1 MPSSPA
7 PGSRKFIGAVHD
19 EWRMFSD
26 NPDDYEIGPAIGFGA
41 TSIVYTA
48 HYIAKDG
55 SPPYPCAVKVVN
67 LDKLPQQSL
76 HLLHRETQ
84 LMSLSK
90 HPNVLRVRG
99 SWMTGHNLYIALR
112 LMNAGSAADVM
123 HYGWPGGMEE
133 EVVKCILKQAL
144 EGLNYLHINE
154 FIHRDVK
161 AANLLIDDDG
171 TVLLGDLGVAASLSD
186 EESFSSPSGSGQRM
200 AFVGPSIGDS
210 VRPSGQVPTKVK
222 LGKRK
227 SFVGTPCW
235 MAPELIS
242 GKQYD
247 AKADIWSFGITAI
260 ELTQGRA
267 PRSREAPAR
276 VLLKT
281 CPCWMA
287 PELISGKQYDAKADI
302 WSFGITA
309 IELTQGRAPRS
320 REAPARVLLK
330 TVQDAPP
337 EFSRESGQF
346 KFSKAFKE
354 IVESCLLKDPAR
366 RPSAA
371 ELLETSFFK
380 SAKRKHYLVNTILK
394 DLPPLIHRQERRA
407 KSTALTGPTRSSI
420 SSWDF
425 SINLVHTPDGHSR
438 SQHNSVH
445 PSYFNTVHSHHSQHH
460 HHSHHTTIAL
470 PSPTR
475 LRALEENA
483 FADAFGR
490 AKITRRQLAS
500 TDYDDEDA
508 DADEEHEDNSH
519 SSVESSVFDE
529 EEGGEGSHP
538 TTPEIA
544 ASPMKGSSV
553 APTPLSS
560 SPAVALDVPV
570 QLGNPITP
578 LALNSLAQASPTP
591 RSTPSGTLLSK
602 TKSDDQP
609 ESNSRQKNSK
619 LQHPPLSRRRGSS
632 PTSTTADRE
641 NMGTLPALKR
651 IASTSGWSSPKVSFN
666 STQESSKTA
675 SKSTKQA
682 PKESRWRKLM
692 RGSGVGER
700 TDESSPSPPPPA
712 LLKEGEKRKSALG
725 RILERSGK

>member
-281 CPCWMA
+281 
-287 PELISGKQYDAKADI
+287 
-302 WSFGITA
+302 
-309 IELTQGRAPRS
+309 
-320 REAPARVLLK
+320 
-330 TVQDAPP
+330 VQDAPP

-366 RPSAA
+366 RPNAA

-380 SAKRKHYLVNTILK
+380 SAKRNQYLVNTILK
-394 DLPPLIHRQERRA
+394 DLPPLIYRQERRA

-425 SINLVHTPDGHSR
+425 SMDLVHTPDGHSR

-483 FADAFGR
+483 FTDAFGR
-490 AKITRRQLAS
+490 AKITRRQLTS

-508 DADEEHEDNSH
+508 DADEEHEDDSH

-529 EEGGEGSHP
+529 EEGEGSHP

-560 SPAVALDVPV
+560 SPPAALDVPV
-570 QLGNPITP
+570 RLGNPITP
-578 LALNSLAQASPTP
+578 SALNSLAQASPKP
-591 RSTPSGTLLSK
+591 RSTASGTLLSK

-651 IASTSGWSSPKVSFN
+651 IASTSGWSSPKISFN

-700 TDESSPSPPPPA
+700 TDESSPSPPPTG

>member
-48 HYIAKDG
+48 LYITKDG

-67 LDKLPQQSL
+67 LDRLPQQSL
-76 HLLHRETQ
+76 RLLHRETQ

-99 SWMTGHNLYIALR
+99 SWMTGHNLCIALR

-123 HYGWPGGMEE
+123 HYGWTGGMEE

-144 EGLNYLHINE
+144 EGLNYLHING

-186 EESFSSPSGSGQRM
+186 EESFSSSSGSGQRIN
-200 AFVGPSIGDS
+200 FVGPSIGDS
-210 VRPSGQVPTKVK
+210 VRPSGQAPTKVK

-260 ELTQGRA
+260 ELTH
-267 PRSREAPAR
+267 
-276 VLLKT
+276 
-281 CPCWMA
+281 
-287 PELISGKQYDAKADI
+287 
-302 WSFGITA
+302 
-309 IELTQGRAPRS
+309 GRAPRS

-337 EFSRESGQF
+337 EFARESGQF

-366 RPSAA
+366 RPNAA

-380 SAKRKHYLVNTILK
+380 GAKRKQYLVNTILK

-425 SINLVHTPDGHSR
+425 SIDLVHTPDGHSR
-438 SQHNSVH
+438 SEHDPAH
-445 PSYFNTVHSHHSQHH
+445 PSYHNTVHSHHSQHH
-460 HHSHHTTIAL
+460 HHSHHTTVAL

-475 LRALEENA
+475 LHALEENA

-500 TDYDDEDA
+500 TDDDDEEEDA
-508 DADEEHEDNSH
+508 DVDKEHEDDSH
-519 SSVESSVFDE
+519 SSSESSVFDE
-529 EEGGEGSHP
+529 EEGEEGSHP

-544 ASPMKGSSV
+544 ASPMTGSSV

-560 SPAVALDVPV
+560 SPPAALDMPV
-570 QLGNPITP
+570 QPGNLITP
-578 LALNSLAQASPTP
+578 SALNSLAQASPTP
-591 RSTPSGTLLSK
+591 RSTPSDTLLSK

-619 LQHPPLSRRRGSS
+619 SQHPPPPRRRGSS
-632 PTSTTADRE
+632 RASTTTDRE
-641 NMGTLPALKR
+641 NLGALPALKR
-651 IASTSGWSSPKVSFN
+651 IASTSGWSSPNISSN

-675 SKSTKQA
+675 SKSTNQA
-682 PKESRWRKLM
+682 LKKSRWRKLI

-700 TDESSPSPPPPA
+700 TDESSPAPPPA
-712 LLKEGEKRKSALG
+712 GLLKEGQKRKSMLG

>member
-48 HYIAKDG
+48 LYIAKDG

-76 HLLHRETQ
+76 RLLHRETQ

-144 EGLNYLHINE
+144 EGLNYLHING

-200 AFVGPSIGDS
+200 AFVGPSIGDN
-210 VRPSGQVPTKVK
+210 VRPSGQVPTKLK

-281 CPCWMA
+281 
-287 PELISGKQYDAKADI
+287 
-302 WSFGITA
+302 
-309 IELTQGRAPRS
+309 
-320 REAPARVLLK
+320 
-330 TVQDAPP
+330 VQDAPP
-337 EFSRESGQF
+337 EFARESGQY

-366 RPSAA
+366 RPTAA

-380 SAKRKHYLVNTILK
+380 SAKRKQYLVNTILK

-407 KSTALTGPTRSSI
+407 KSTALTDPTRSSMT
-420 SSWDF
+420 SWDF
-425 SINLVHTPDGHSR
+425 SIDLVPTPDGHSR
-438 SQHNSVH
+438 SQHNSAH

-460 HHSHHTTIAL
+460 HHHSHHTSL
-470 PSPTR
+470 VSPSPTR

-483 FADAFGR
+483 SADAFGR
-490 AKITRRQLAS
+490 AKAS

-508 DADEEHEDNSH
+508 DADGEHEDDSH
-519 SSVESSVFDE
+519 SSVDSSVFDE
-529 EEGGEGSHP
+529 EESEEGSHP

-544 ASPMKGSSV
+544 ATSVAGSSM
-553 APTPLSS
+553 APTPLSC
-560 SPAVALDVPV
+560 SPASALDTPV
-570 QLGNPITP
+570 QLGKSITP
-578 LALNSLAQASPTP
+578 LASNNLTQASPMP

-602 TKSDDQP
+602 AKSDDQP
-609 ESNSRQKNSK
+609 ESNTGQKTSK
-619 LQHPPLSRRRGSS
+619 SQHPPLSRRCGSS
-632 PTSTTADRE
+632 SASTTTDRE
-641 NMGTLPALKR
+641 NLGALPALKR
-651 IASTSGWSSPKVSFN
+651 IASTSRRSSSKISSN
-666 STQESSKTA
+666 SIQESSKTA
-675 SKSTKQA
+675 SKSTNQA
-682 PKESRWRKLM
+682 PRESRWRKLM
-692 RGSGVGER
+692 RGSSAAER
-700 TDESSPSPPPPA
+700 ADESSPSPPPTG
-712 LLKEGEKRKSALG
+712 LLKEGKKRKSTFG
-725 RILERSGK
+725 RLLERSGK